1 VAGSPVAAGPCAN
14 GARFV
19 EDLTVPDGSL
29 FTPGETFDKRWAV
42 RNDGTCDWGP
52 DYRLAPVGE
61 NPFGGAAEIALF
73 PARAGTTGEWQID
86 LQAPGET
93 GEYIGRWR
101 ARAPDGAPFG
111 DEVYVIILVAFP
123 TATPSPAPTATP

>member
-1 VAGSPVAAGPCAN
+1 MTVPPGECTN

-29 FTPGETFDKRWAV
+29 FTPGEAFDKRWSV

-52 DYRLAPVGE
+52 DYRLVPIGE

-73 PARAGTTGEWQID
+73 PAQAGTIGEWQID
-86 LQAPGET
+86 LRAPGAPGEHL
-93 GEYIGRWR
+93 GRWR
-101 ARAPDGAPFG
+101 ARAPDATLFG
-111 DEVYVIILVAFP
+111 DEVFVLIIVALPTP
-123 TATPSPAPTATP
+123 TASPAPTATP